1 MVNSGSHSS
10 SRILGYCLG
19 ALLACLSAGLIAA
32 AEEAK
37 DGSQA
42 PKDSGQQQKTMM
54 ANGHLGDCRSCHGK
68 PDPNRFMV
76 DSARSRLVFQ
86 VDNYGFGPAIG
97 ESRRIEGAF
106 WFDPNNT
113 AKVFAVATIHANTID
128 FGDPLMNAVVRE
140 RFLDAEKF
148 PDMTFVARSIQ
159 RTASSEQGRIIGDFT
174 MLGVT
179 KQVTLNVQFDKI
191 GRHPLTG
198 EYSAGFTATGSLKR
212 SDFGQTL
219 GLPAIGDDISFEIV
233 LLGKNLQ

>member
-1 MVNSGSHSS
+1 VRVGNSRSHLSS
-10 SRILGYCLG
+10 PVSGCLLGTLLVCWLAG
-19 ALLACLSAGLIAA
+19 AVAA
-32 AEEAK
+32 AEEPK
-37 DGSQA
+37 DGER
-42 PKDSGQQQKTMM
+42 DQKMTM

-68 PDPNRFMV
+68 PDPNRFVV
-76 DSARSRLVFQ
+76 DSLRSRLVFQ

-97 ESRRIEGAF
+97 EFHRIEGAF

-113 AKVFAVATIHANTID
+113 AKVFAVATIHADTID

-140 RFLDAEKF
+140 RFLNVEKF

-159 RTASSEQGRIIGDFT
+159 RSAPDKGAIVGDFS

-179 KQVTLNVQFDKI
+179 RRVTLNVRFNKI

-198 EYSAGFTATGSLKR
+198 DNTAGFTATGSIKR
-212 SDFGQTL
+212 SDFGETL

-233 LLGKNLQ
+233 LPGKNLQ

>member
-1 MVNSGSHSS
+1 MVKSRSHSS
-10 SRILGYCLG
+10 LQASWCFLGTLLTCWLAG
-19 ALLACLSAGLIAA
+19 AVAA
-32 AEEAK
+32 AEE
-37 DGSQA
+37 
-42 PKDSGQQQKTMM
+42 PKDSGRDPKITM
-54 ANGHLGDCRSCHGK
+54 ANGHLGDCRGCHGK

-76 DSARSRLVFQ
+76 DSLRSRLVFQ

-97 ESRRIEGAF
+97 EFHRIEGAF

-113 AKVFAVATIHANTID
+113 TKVFAVATIHGNNVD

-140 RFLDAEKF
+140 RFLNVEKF

-159 RTASSEQGRIIGDFT
+159 RSASNEGTMVGDFT

-179 KQVTLNVQFDKI
+179 RRVTLNVRFNKI

-198 EYSAGFTATGSLKR
+198 DNTAGFTATGSIKL

-233 LLGKNLQ
+233 LMGKNLQ

>member
-1 MVNSGSHSS
+1 MVNSPSDSLS
-10 SRILGYCLG
+10 PTSWCFLGT
-19 ALLACLSAGLIAA
+19 LLACWLAGAVAA
-32 AEEAK
+32 AEE
-37 DGSQA
+37 
-42 PKDSGQQQKTMM
+42 PKDSGRDQKVNM

-76 DSARSRLVFQ
+76 DSLRSRLVFQ

-97 ESRRIEGAF
+97 EFHRIEGAF

-113 AKVFAVATIHANTID
+113 AKVFAVATIHANTVD
-128 FGDPLMNAVVRE
+128 FGDLLMNAVVRE
-140 RFLDAEKF
+140 RFLNVEKF

-159 RTASSEQGRIIGDFT
+159 RTAPNEGTIVGDFT

-179 KQVTLNVQFDKI
+179 RRVTLNVRFNRI

-198 EYSAGFTATGSLKR
+198 DNTAGFTATGSIKR
-212 SDFGQTL
+212 SDFGRTL

>member
-1 MVNSGSHSS
+1 MAARVLKSRSHSS
-10 SRILGYCLG
+10 LQVSWCFLGTLLTCWLPG
-19 ALLACLSAGLIAA
+19 AVAA
-32 AEEAK
+32 AEE
-37 DGSQA
+37 
-42 PKDSGQQQKTMM
+42 PKDSGQEPKVTMT
-54 ANGHLGDCRSCHGK
+54 NGHLGDCHGCHGK

-76 DSARSRLVFQ
+76 DSLRSRLVFQ

-97 ESRRIEGAF
+97 EFHRIEGAF

-113 AKVFAVATIHANTID
+113 TKVFAVATIHGNTVD

-140 RFLDAEKF
+140 RFLNVEKF

-159 RTASSEQGRIIGDFT
+159 RGASNEGTMVGDFT

-179 KQVTLNVQFDKI
+179 RQVTLNVRFNKI

-198 EYSAGFTATGSLKR
+198 DHTAGFTATGSIKL